1 MKKYKVMFWKSCQ
14 NTIVNNPHNEIN
26 MRYLAIEI
34 HDEIFIMN
42 NRDELGGLID
52 KDIPHTV
59 IGRVCTEEC
68 NTTCIR
74 YCEGTCPC
82 KTMKDIDGNLIHVFV
97 DSNLL
102 Q

>member
-1 MKKYKVMFWKSCQ
+1 MFWKSCQ